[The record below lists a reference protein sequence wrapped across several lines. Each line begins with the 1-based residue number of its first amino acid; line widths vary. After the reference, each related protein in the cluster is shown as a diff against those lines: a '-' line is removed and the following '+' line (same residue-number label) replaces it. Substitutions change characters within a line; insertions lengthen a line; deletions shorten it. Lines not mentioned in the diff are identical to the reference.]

1 MLKKT
6 ITLFQIILVIG
17 CARNQDSSKKMDT
30 HKIEGL
36 KAFAKV
42 YGYVRYFHP
51 SDEASEIDWGN
62 LAIYGS
68 QQIEKCNS
76 KNEVVSILNEIFKP
90 IAPTVNFYLGKLP
103 LKYDLQHITPR
114 NLEIYKTTY
123 WQHQGLSLGMVN
135 EKRNPYKSIRVGR
148 TVRPDTNEIVEGD
161 YKLFAYT
168 PKFGEI
174 IERQIADGIFCQIPL
189 VLYANEES
197 TYPSSSDD
205 GFKKLKNELEM
216 LSTDPA
222 NLSFRLGN
230 VVNLYN
236 VFQHFYPYMDVMN
249 VEWDRELEKAL
260 ASCYT
265 DKTEKDHVIT
275 LQKFTAPLR
284 DGHLVFSK
292 QINKVYEPAL
302 NTESDLIEGAWE
314 PYILPISWEWI
325 EDNLVVTNIYG
336 DGLPIKTG
344 DVITEID
351 HSSPKVY
358 FEKIYSRISAGTE
371 GWLHYRANLLSL
383 LGKKHSEIILTI
395 NGQNVKLTRDIKY
408 LRSKQSMSTY
418 QPDRKIIN
426 DSVIYLNLTRIPYEF
441 ILEFMP
447 KLEKS
452 KSIIWDLRGYPSQG
466 SYQILSHLI
475 TKKDTAKTNLRI
487 PQVIYPE
494 RNFVGYKTFPLLS
507 SQILQIKQPFLGNK
521 QNIFLTNGEA
531 ISAAESIMIYVKGY
545 DLATVVGQPTAGTDG
560 NVIKLWLPGG
570 IGVTWTGMEMVKLD
584 GSQLHSIGILPDIY
598 ANKTING
605 LIQGKDD
612 VLERAIE
619 LTQKKK

>member
-1 MLKKT
+1 MLKKI
-6 ITLFQIILVIG
+6 ITFHIILVIG
-17 CARNQDSSKKMDT
+17 CAQNQDSSKKMDT
-30 HKIEGL
+30 HKTEAL

-68 QQIEKCNS
+68 QQIIKCNS
-76 KNEVVSILNEIFKP
+76 KYEVVSVLNEIFKP

-103 LKYDLQHITPR
+103 LKYDLQQITPG
-114 NLEIYKTTY
+114 NLENYKTTY
-123 WQHQGLSLGMVN
+123 WQHQGLSLGMVKN
-135 EKRNPYKSIRVGR
+135 KSNPYNSIRVGR
-148 TVRPDTNEIVEGD
+148 MVRPEVNEIGDED
-161 YKLFAYT
+161 YKLFDYT
-168 PKFGEI
+168 PEFGEI

-189 VLYANEES
+189 VLYVNEDS
-197 TYPSSSDD
+197 TYPRSSDD
-205 GFKKLKNELEM
+205 GFNKLKNELEM

-230 VVNLYN
+230 VINLYN

-249 VEWDRELEKAL
+249 VEWDMELEKAL

-284 DGHLVFSK
+284 DGHLAFSK
-292 QINKVYEPAL
+292 QINKANEPVL
-302 NTESDLIEGAWE
+302 NIKSDLIEGAWE

-325 EDNLVVTNIYG
+325 EDNLVVTNIYE
-336 DGLPIKTG
+336 DELPIQVG
-344 DVITEID
+344 DIITELD
-351 HSSPKVY
+351 HSNPKVY

-371 GWLHYRANLLSL
+371 GWLHYRANLISL
-383 LGKKHSEIILTI
+383 LGKKNSETILTI
-395 NGQNVKLTRDIKY
+395 NGKNVKLTRDIKY
-408 LRSKQSMSTY
+408 LRSKKSLSTY

-441 ILEFMP
+441 ILDFMP

-475 TKKDTAKTNLRI
+475 TKRDTAKQICEYRRLYI
-487 PQVIYPE
+487 QKEI
-494 RNFVGYKTFPLLS
+494 LLD
-507 SQILQIKQPFLGNK
+507 IKPFL
-521 QNIFLTNGEA
+521 FYL
-531 ISAAESIMIYVKGY
+531 
-545 DLATVVGQPTAGTDG
+545 
-560 NVIKLWLPGG
+560 
-570 IGVTWTGMEMVKLD
+570 
-584 GSQLHSIGILPDIY
+584 
-598 ANKTING
+598 
-605 LIQGKDD
+605 
-612 VLERAIE
+612 
-619 LTQKKK
+619 QKYCR